1 MTLDYFYGQSGE
13 LFSYFRIPK
22 ALFQDSRFRQLST
35 DARTLYGI
43 LLDRMSLSVKNG
55 WMDKQGRVYII
66 YTVREV
72 QESLCCAEHKAVKLF
87 RELEQIDLIERKR
100 RGLGRPSLIYVK
112 DFTTGLSKTHNL
124 NCANSNSGVAQSA
137 VQERPKP
144 QANKTDKNK
153 TEMNKPDPIHSGDI
167 REQLEDY
174 FYQALEVELLLR
186 LFPDDEDALNQLSQG
201 VGRQLL
207 DAYILVGLLD
217 EKLDVLML
225 SFLYFNFLLQSLR
238 FRFQLL
244 LFRLI
249 ALAHH
254 VEPLVAEP
262 SCGVVLIGLDEQPLQ
277 FCNPLLI
284 ALQLLEMDLNLLAA
298 LQPHLLA
305 HDGHEVVLMVQDM
318 IRYHLDVVQHQTL
331 QNRLSDVV
339 CAALLLVLPVE
350 GTIEESILRLVVVGG
365 TVIHLC
371 AAVGAIHQTGEHAGS
386 SAAGH
391 AVALLADLLHLFKH
405 IVLDDALM
413 GVREHGLIFQRVSPL
428 FFVPD
433 GIGEGLEIHR
443 AAGVLPAFQNFDHRA
458 VRPFT
463 GIFRQRVSRFLSLLL
478 LVSGRCQHLIRSQL
492 IGNLGRATALH
503 AHGKD
508 PLDHLCGLR
517 VDDPVVRVVTVS
529 TTFHL
534 NLFSSSIN
542 LKRDITFPLT
552 FPNCSVN
559 IKTSP
564 LSVLISVALP
574 KLCRSGGY
582 LLLSKEELQ
591 MKKHTRVLSLLVTLV
606 LALGLLP
613 MAAFAAYPNVY
624 DVSFQ
629 LKDGTVIDKYP
640 VSYVSSVTVPAYCDV
655 ENWHCEALNMDVA
668 PGETVLPI
676 DFGEDKNVVFVADTI
691 LPESFTLNFRL
702 PNGFDAG
709 SRVLYPNNFMS
720 FFTVPTVDGA
730 SVNWA
735 ADKDRVAHKVTL
747 ASGQMFTGQ
756 DLDFDYDWYEKN
768 PVLNFDLTS
777 EAVRPDD
784 FTVKFID
791 NNGREVSKQTVN
803 ALNFF
808 AGLTVP
814 AGTWS
819 CPRQNNAV
827 VSEGDYISGQTLD
840 LDYTWYGYH
849 PVVEFHAN

>member
-1 MTLDYFYGQSGE
+1 MTLDHFYGQSGE

-153 TEMNKPDPIHSGDI
+153 TEMNKPDPIPSGDI

-284 ALQLLEMDLNLLAA
+284 ALQLLAMDLNLLAA

-613 MAAFAAYPNVY
+613 MAASAASLPKVY

-629 LKDGTVIDKYP
+629 LKDGTVIAEDKVNYLE
-640 VSYVSSVTVPAYCDV
+640 SVTVPTYREV
-655 ENWHCEALNMDVA
+655 ETWYCEALDMEVA
-668 PGETVLPI
+668 TGDTVFAT
-676 DFGEDKNVVFVADTI
+676 DFDKDENVVFVADAI
-691 LPESFTLNFRL
+691 LPKSFTLNFYL
-702 PNGFDAG
+702 PNGFKAG
-709 SRVLYPNNFMS
+709 STVLDPNDFMMR
-720 FFTVPTVDGA
+720 FFTVPMVDGT

-735 ADKDRVAHKVTL
+735 ADGVTL
-747 ASGQMFTGQ
+747 AGGQTITGQ
-756 DLDFDYDWYEKN
+756 DLDLDYVWYEKN

-777 EAVRPDD
+777 EAVYPDA

-791 NNGREVSKQTVN
+791 NNGQLVSEQTVD
-803 ALNFF
+803 ARNFYV
-808 AGLTVP
+808 ALTVP
-814 AGTWS
+814 AGMWF
-819 CPRQNNAV
+819 CPRQNAFV
-827 VSEGDYISGQTLD
+827 GEGDYISGQTLD

-849 PVVEFHAN
+849 PVVEFYAN